1 MKEDDDLGDS
11 VTQISLKALESQK
24 RKQRNKKHKKKKPIN
39 NKSSEDNLEDDVEKS
54 VREVNR
60 ILGKNESRRVG
71 HVFSILSKITTVT
84 HLVPNACCPRT
95 FGPPQWVP
103 YNWSLWTNSSQK
115 IRSPGT
121 DGPPKFG
128 PHVQMVPN
136 QFGHP
141 KMVPK

>member
-60 ILGKNESRRVG
+60 ILGKNEFRKVSPFFENLAYIP
-71 HVFSILSKITTVT
+71 HIMKN
-84 HLVPNACCPRT
+84 HLVFP
-95 FGPPQWVP
+95 
-103 YNWSLWTNSSQK
+103 SK
-115 IRSPGT
+115 
-121 DGPPKFG
+121 
-128 PHVQMVPN
+128 VQL
-136 QFGHP
+136 F
-141 KMVPK
+141 

>member
-60 ILGKNESRRVG
+60 ILGKNEFRRVSPFFANLAYMPHIQNHLDFPYKICAIFLIG
-71 HVFSILSKITTVT
+71 FDVNLVNVKTNEEDCANFVTLSEKLNFISTKVVT
-84 HLVPNACCPRT
+84 
-95 FGPPQWVP
+95 
-103 YNWSLWTNSSQK
+103 
-115 IRSPGT
+115 
-121 DGPPKFG
+121 
-128 PHVQMVPN
+128 
-136 QFGHP
+136 
-141 KMVPK
+141 

>member
-60 ILGKNESRRVG
+60 ILGKN
-71 HVFSILSKITTVT
+71 FQFLS
-84 HLVPNACCPRT
+84 
-95 FGPPQWVP
+95 
-103 YNWSLWTNSSQK
+103 S
-115 IRSPGT
+115 
-121 DGPPKFG
+121 
-128 PHVQMVPN
+128 HVQFFRVILDPLPPLKVDIVN
-136 QFGHP
+136 F
-141 KMVPK
+141 

>member
-60 ILGKNESRRVG
+60 ILGKSELRRVV
-71 HVFSILSKITTVT
+71 VFFCKSCIYS
-84 HLVPNACCPRT
+84 P
-95 FGPPQWVP
+95 WP
-103 YNWSLWTNSSQK
+103 YHTKLLGLP
-115 IRSPGT
+115 I
-121 DGPPKFG
+121 
-128 PHVQMVPN
+128 
-136 QFGHP
+136 
-141 KMVPK
+141 